1 MSDSDTVPATTT
13 QQKEGAGMFD
23 TDGSNIEF

>member
-1 MSDSDTVPATTT
+1 MSDGDTVPGTTA
-13 QQKEGAGMFD
+13 QKEGAGMFD